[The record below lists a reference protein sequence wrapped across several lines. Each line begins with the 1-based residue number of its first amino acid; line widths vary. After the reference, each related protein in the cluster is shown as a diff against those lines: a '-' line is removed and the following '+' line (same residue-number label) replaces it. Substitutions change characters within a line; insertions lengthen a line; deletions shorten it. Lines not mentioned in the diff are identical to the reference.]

1 MSKQLRKLLILVSE
15 GASAA
20 VRAVLVIVE
29 GSALSSSVLLFFLLL
44 NSALFVLLLIWV
56 LVSTILTKSASPG
69 FHPVVAWLPLLL
81 QVGLLIRPVF
91 CRRGLASRQV
101 LTVILHLRDL
111 SSHDLVECRLWG
123 RGREFMISHL
133 NWEEGLSLDKIRL
146 V

>member
-56 LVSTILTKSASPG
+56 LVSTILTKSASPC
-69 FHPVVAWLPLLL
+69 FHPVVARLPLFL
-81 QVGLLIRPVF
+81 QICLLIRPVF
-91 CRRGLASRQV
+91 GRRGPASRQV
-101 LTVILHLRDL
+101 LTVTLHLRDIT
-111 SSHDLVECRLWG
+111 SHDLVECRFRG
-123 RGREFMISHL
+123 RGREFRVSHL
-133 NWEEGLSLDKIRL
+133 NWQEGLSLDEIRL